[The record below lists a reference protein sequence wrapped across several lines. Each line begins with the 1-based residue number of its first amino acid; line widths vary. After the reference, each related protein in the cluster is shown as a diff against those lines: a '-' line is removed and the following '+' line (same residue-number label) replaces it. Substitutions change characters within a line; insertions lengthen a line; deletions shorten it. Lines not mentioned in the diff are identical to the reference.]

1 MARADSVPNHWTN
14 LIWSVNTPSI
24 VRDWNLPW
32 LPDERREQ
40 LSAFFS
46 REEIRNRLQRELE
59 TFVASGPSKRLGVYF
74 ENLWSFAFTHH
85 PHYELRQR
93 NLPLRHSGRTLGE
106 LDFVV
111 RHLPTDS
118 TEHWELAIKF
128 YLQVDN
134 DRWVGPGLHDRL
146 DIKLARMRDHQLP
159 VIEQPAAKKILQQQG
174 ILIERQWT
182 LMPGRLFR
190 RLGDRNQPLDADIN
204 PTSHW
209 WAAPSEFRQ
218 RFVTEA
224 YHWVTLPKQGWLADR
239 GYRVLQSRSCA
250 ALAEILES
258 EGLHRPLCV
267 AGLIGGRERTR
278 GFIVPDGW
286 YQSALD
292 TLR

>member
-1 MARADSVPNHWTN
+1 MVEPNHWTN
-14 LIWSVNTPSI
+14 LIWSVSTPSI
-24 VRDWNLPW
+24 VGGWGLPW

-40 LSAFFS
+40 LLSFFS

-59 TFVASGPSKRLGVYF
+59 TFVASRPSKRLGVYF
-74 ENLWSFAFTHH
+74 ENLWSFTFTHH

-93 NLPLRHSGRTLGE
+93 NLPLRDGGRTLGE

-128 YLQVDN
+128 YLQADN
-134 DRWVGPGLHDRL
+134 DFWVGPGLRDRL

-159 VIEQPAAKKILQQQG
+159 VIEQPAAKAILQQEG

-190 RLGDRNQPLDADIN
+190 RLADSNQPLDADIN

-209 WAAPSEFRQ
+209 WAAPGEFRQ
-218 RFVTEA
+218 RFATEA
-224 YHWVTLPKQGWLADR
+224 YRWVTLPKEGWLADE
-239 GYRVLQSRSCA
+239 GYRILQSCA
-250 ALAEILES
+250 CTALAEMLES
-258 EGLHRPLCV
+258 GGLHRPLCV
-267 AGLIGGRERTR
+267 AGLVGGRERTR

-286 YQSALD
+286 YQSALN